1 MEQDKVKEAVK
12 YPSFSVLMSV
22 YNKENAAYFDTSLNS
37 IERQTIQ
44 PTEIVL
50 VEDGPLGSGLF
61 AIVQKYKKIWGSRLK
76 VIKIPKNGGLGPALR
91 LGTKYVTTE
100 WIARMDTDDV
110 CVPNRF
116 EIQLKEI
123 KQHPDYAVI
132 GGQIDEFVN
141 KTNNIVGS
149 RTVPLDED
157 DIYNFIKYRNPFNHP
172 TVMINRKK
180 LLEVGGYQPTD
191 RLEDYNLWVQF
202 VKNNYHVKNL
212 NKVLVH
218 MRVNEGLY
226 KRRGGFKYL
235 VNYVR
240 MKNKWRKQGVGNYKS
255 VLFSDMLM
263 TVNVAVP
270 RNVRKILYRKILHHN
285 KRNK

>member
-50 VEDGPLGSGLF
+50 VEDGPLGSGLS

-202 VKNNYHVKNL
+202 VKNNYNVKNL

-218 MRVNEGLY
+218 MRVNEGL
-226 KRRGGFKYL
+226 
-235 VNYVR
+235 
-240 MKNKWRKQGVGNYKS
+240 
-255 VLFSDMLM
+255 
-263 TVNVAVP
+263 
-270 RNVRKILYRKILHHN
+270 
-285 KRNK
+285 

>member
-1 MEQDKVKEAVK
+1 MKEAVK

-50 VEDGPLGSGLF
+50 VEDGPLGSGLS